1 MGVYS
6 FNANKIIT
14 TGGGGMILAGGR
26 NAAARARVARARYLT
41 TTAKDDGLRFI
52 HDDVGYNYRMLNLQA
67 ALGVSQI
74 KELERFIAI
83 KTDNRAR
90 YAERLAALEGLNLL
104 PFRADTRATP
114 WFYALEVDAAAFG
127 RSRDALLYALNERGI
142 RCRPVWRLCHRQKPY
157 KKARRYRISRATRY
171 ERTVL
176 NLPCSTNL
184 RPEDIAYVCDA
195 IEAIRAAGN
204 PLP

>member
-26 NAAARARVARARYLT
+26 SAAARARRARPRYLT

-52 HDDVGYNYRMLNLQA
+52 HDDIGYNYRMLNLQA

-83 KTDNRAR
+83 KTDNYAR
-90 YAERLAALEGLNLL
+90 YAERLDAMEGLRLL
-104 PFRADTRATP
+104 PFRANTRANH
-114 WFYALEVDAAAFG
+114 WFYALEVDEAAFG
-127 RSRDALLYALNERGI
+127 LSRDALLYALNARGV

-157 KKARRYRISRATRY
+157 KKARRYRISRALRC

-184 RPEDIAYVCDA
+184 LPEDIACICDA
-195 IEAIRAAGN
+195 IETIRADGN